1 MKKLCA
7 VLSLAG
13 IMAASNSLA
22 SLTATLA
29 EVGGNQD
36 GGGLFQA
43 TLKNNNTGPVVDV
56 FDTFCVSIVTT
67 FSPGDVYNVDFS
79 STIVANVPPTV
90 PTYITYGTAYIYNQ
104 FLGGNANY
112 GGGPINGTTL
122 DKVQATIWYLQ
133 GLLSDNSGYNLGAVG
148 SYYDPENLG
157 GGSLQSQIAGVNGI
171 LTKLEADTG
180 KTLMQLEANGNGAF
194 GVVAMNLTDGT
205 HQPQL
210 AQIPEATTVLAGTLL
225 LLPFGASTLRILRRK
240 NRS

>member
-1 MKKLCA
+1 MKKLWM

-13 IMAASNSLA
+13 AMAAPSAFA
-22 SLTATLA
+22 SLTATLE

-67 FSPGDVYNVDFS
+67 FSPGDVYDVDYS

-90 PTYITYGTAYIYNQ
+90 PTYISYGTAYIYNQ
-104 FLGGNANY
+104 FLLGNANY
-112 GGGPINGTTL
+112 GGNLNGTTL
-122 DKVQATIWYLQ
+122 NEVQASIWYLQ
-133 GLLSDNSGYNLGAVG
+133 GLLTSSTGAYGAGGTSGG
-148 SYYDPENLG
+148 YYDPENLG
-157 GGSLQSQIAGVNGI
+157 GGALTTI
-171 LTKLEADTG
+171 LTQLEADTHMS
-180 KTLMQLEANGNGAF
+180 LADLEANGNGAF

-210 AQIPEATTVLAGTLL
+210 AQVPEAATVITGALL
-225 LLPFGASTLRILRRK
+225 LLPLGASALRILRK
-240 NRS
+240 NRMA